1 MLFKIYSQTMRRKTP
16 TIPREPRFETKG
28 ARLSI
33 GALSRATGI
42 PVETLRTWESRY
54 GFPVPERRPS
64 GHRVYPLST
73 VPRLRRI
80 GEALARGHRAGQ
92 VVPSS
97 EADLR
102 RLLESAAPP
111 PRHPAPARDSPLAD
125 RDVAQLLRLVESFE
139 SDRLTHA
146 LLSASARL
154 GPLPFLETVAA
165 PLLRAVGEAWAKG
178 RLQVR
183 HEHFVSERLGDVLR
197 SLRLPLEERA
207 SGPLVVLSTL
217 PGETHG
223 LGLQMAALVVSLAGC
238 RVLYLGT
245 ETPVPD
251 LVTLTRDLGARA
263 LALSASAARG
273 RPQTSA
279 LVRRIRAALPRRTAL
294 VVGGEGAPPPAP
306 GVERFVDLR
315 RLEGW
320 AKGIVKLSHI

>member
-1 MLFKIYSQTMRRKTP
+1 MRSKARTTP
-16 TIPREPRFETKG
+16 PELRPETKG

-33 GALSRATGI
+33 GALSRATGT

-92 VVPSS
+92 VVPVSD
-97 EADLR
+97 ADLR
-102 RLLESAAPP
+102 RLLASAAPAP
-111 PRHPAPARDSPLAD
+111 PPSPADTSPLGD
-125 RDVAQLLRLVESFE
+125 RDVSQLLRLVESFE

-146 LLSASARL
+146 LLSAAARL

-178 RLQVR
+178 SLQVR

-207 SGPLVVLSTL
+207 AGPLVVLSTL

-263 LALSASAARG
+263 LALSASASAR
-273 RPQTSA
+273 RPRTAA
-279 LVRRIRAALPRRTAL
+279 LVRRIRAALPRRAAL
-294 VVGGEGAPPPAP
+294 LVGGEGAPAPSP
-306 GVERFVDLR
+306 GVERFADLH

-320 AKGIVKLSHI
+320 AQGICKA

>member
-1 MLFKIYSQTMRRKTP
+1 MP
-16 TIPREPRFETKG
+16 EPGHETKG

-64 GHRVYPLST
+64 GHRVYPLSIA
-73 VPRLRRI
+73 PRLRRI
-80 GEALARGHRAGQ
+80 AEALARGHRAGQ
-92 VVPSS
+92 VVPASD
-97 EADLR
+97 ADLR
-102 RLLESAAPP
+102 QLLAAAPP
-111 PRHPAPARDSPLAD
+111 APVVPPADSPSLGTG
-125 RDVAQLLRLVESFE
+125 DVPQFLRLIESFE

-154 GPLPFLETVAA
+154 GPLAFLETVAA

-207 SGPLVVLSTL
+207 GGPLVVLSTL
-217 PGETHG
+217 PGEAHG
-223 LGLQMAALVVSLAGC
+223 LGLQMAALVVAFAGC

-251 LVTLTRDLGARA
+251 MVTLARDLGARA
-263 LALSASAARG
+263 LALSVAASARKPRTA
-273 RPQTSA
+273 A
-279 LVRRIRAALPRRTAL
+279 LLRRVREMLPRRTAL
-294 VVGGEGAPPPAP
+294 LVGGEGAPAPSP
-306 GVERFVDLR
+306 GVRVFADLPS
-315 RLEGW
+315 LEGW
-320 AKGIVKLSHI
+320 ARGIGKS

>member
-1 MLFKIYSQTMRRKTP
+1 MPTP
-16 TIPREPRFETKG
+16 RAETKG

-64 GHRVYPLST
+64 GHRVYALST

-92 VVPSS
+92 VVPVSD
-97 EADLR
+97 ADLR
-102 RLLESAAPP
+102 RLLASAAP
-111 PRHPAPARDSPLAD
+111 ARLDSAD
-125 RDVAQLLRLVESFE
+125 LSSPSDGDVPQFLRLIESFE

-165 PLLRAVGEAWAKG
+165 PLLRAVGEGWAKG
-178 RLQVR
+178 QLQVR
-183 HEHFVSERLGDVLR
+183 HEHFASERLGDVLR
-197 SLRLPLEERA
+197 SLRMPLDERA
-207 SGPLVVLSTL
+207 GGPLVVLSTL

-245 ETPVPD
+245 ETPVRD
-251 LVTLTRDLGARA
+251 IVALTRDLGARA
-263 LALSASAARG
+263 LALSVSAYSRKPRTA
-273 RPQTSA
+273 T
-279 LVRRIRAALPRRTAL
+279 LVRRIRGALSRRTAL
-294 VVGGEGAPPPAP
+294 LVGGDGAPAP
-306 GVERFVDLR
+306 SLGVEVFADLHQ
-315 RLEGW
+315 LERW
-320 AKGIVKLSHI
+320 ARAIRQI